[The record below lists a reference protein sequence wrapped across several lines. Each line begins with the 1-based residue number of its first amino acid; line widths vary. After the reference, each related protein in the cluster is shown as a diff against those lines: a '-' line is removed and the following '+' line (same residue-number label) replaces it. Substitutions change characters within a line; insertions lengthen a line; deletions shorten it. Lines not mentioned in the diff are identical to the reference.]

1 MNRQERIEVLQDWVE
16 HGHLLTADALKNAC
30 KVQKVYEGE
39 DIDWFDD
46 ILAPLEWNCC
56 DRCGALCP
64 SEELFWLDYCE
75 PSEELIAGA
84 VNEQV
89 DYCAICE
96 GCAKELTEKGKENNM
111 DRKKYDID
119 YADDVKMWELVRFNK
134 LSEEWECM
142 GIYAEDEK
150 EGDKLANLYE
160 TNDIYDYLD
169 LKKGE

>member
-1 MNRQERIEVLQDWVE
+1 MTRQEKIEQLQDWVE

-30 KVQKVYEGE
+30 VKLQKSYE

-56 DRCGALCP
+56 DRCGALHP

-96 GCAKELTEKGKENNM
+96 ECAKELTKKGKELN
-111 DRKKYDID
+111 
-119 YADDVKMWELVRFNK
+119 
-134 LSEEWECM
+134 S
-142 GIYAEDEK
+142 GQ
-150 EGDKLANLYE
+150 
-160 TNDIYDYLD
+160 
-169 LKKGE
+169 